1 MKMINTARMKYAMA
15 RAGMCQRDLARAI
28 GSSEVTISRYVNGER
43 NPRLAI
49 LKNICVAL
57 GVSLEY
63 LTDSGFTLSKNESVA
78 KTSSLII
85 EYGKDWTEEDWNF
98 ILKTVLYARGE

>member
-1 MKMINTARMKYAMA
+1 MVNTARMKEAMA

-43 NPRLAI
+43 NPRVAI

-57 GVSLEY
+57 GVSMEY
-63 LTDSGFTLSKNESVA
+63 LTDSGVTLSKKESVA
-78 KTSSLII
+78 RTSGLIM
-85 EYGKDWTEEDWNF
+85 EYGKDWTEDDWTC
-98 ILKTVLYARGE
+98 ILKTILYARGE